1 MDYDKNFKAS
11 EDFYPFI
18 TPQRVANYIASRI
31 KSYSIV
37 IDANCGV
44 GGCTIQLAKEC
55 MILFAIDIN
64 SDNINFAKENC
75 IHYKLNE
82 KNRIYFS

>member
-1 MDYDKNFKAS
+1 M
-11 EDFYPFI
+11 
-18 TPQRVANYIASRI
+18 
-31 KSYSIV
+31 

-64 SDNINFAKENC
+64 SDNINFARENC
-75 IHYKLNE
+75 ILYKLN
-82 KNRIYFS
+82 